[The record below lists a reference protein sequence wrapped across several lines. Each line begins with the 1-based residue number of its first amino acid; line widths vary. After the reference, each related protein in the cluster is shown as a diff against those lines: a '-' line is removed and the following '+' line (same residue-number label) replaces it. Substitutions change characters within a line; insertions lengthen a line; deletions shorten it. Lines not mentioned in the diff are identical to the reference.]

1 MTLLDTDTATS
12 EQTFPRHRLA
22 NGLQIVAQPMPGVES
37 VALGYTI
44 GAGAR
49 DERPNEAGISHFVES
64 LGFQGTATRDVQQ
77 LTEAFEDIGATPGSG
92 ADTEFSSYAV
102 SLLGRNLAP
111 ALELLTDVVRR
122 PGFAEGEIP
131 KARDRILQEI
141 AQIEDEPMRKVLDL
155 LRREYFKGHPLG
167 NEVTGTADTVSATT
181 RADLQNYWRRQYTA
195 GNTILSVAGKV
206 DFDALVRQVEDLCAD
221 WPSGGGTP
229 MPPVPAPERH
239 AVVLHKESTQQHIG
253 IGFPAV
259 PIVSDDYYAMALM
272 ITTLGGSMNSRL
284 FLEVREKRSLAYG
297 IGAYYTPLKEAGFVR
312 VYAGTTPEKAHESV
326 EVILNELTKLE
337 QGGVTEDELRR
348 AKTLLKSNVIMRSES
363 SGARRRAIA
372 TQWWYEGRIR
382 TLEEIRDEIDAV
394 TTDQIKRL
402 AASLGMTTNVV
413 LTAIGP
419 RSQEELTGGRI

>member
-1 MTLLDTDTATS
+1 MTLLDTS
-12 EQTFPRHRLA
+12 ERTFPRHRLA

-37 VALGYTI
+37 VALGFTI

-49 DERPNEAGISHFVES
+49 DERPEEAGVSHFVES

-102 SLLGRNLAP
+102 SVLGRNLAP
-111 ALELLTDVVRR
+111 ALELLTDVVLH
-122 PGFAEGEIP
+122 PGFAEDEVP

-167 NEVTGTADTVSATT
+167 NEVTGTAETVSALA
-181 RADLQNYWRRQYTA
+181 RADLRSYWRRQYTA

-206 DFDALVRQVEDLCAD
+206 DFDQFTRQVEELCAD
-221 WPSGGGTP
+221 WAAGEGAP
-229 MPPVPAPERH
+229 MPPVPAPKRH

-253 IGFPAV
+253 IGFPGV
-259 PIVSDDYYAMALM
+259 PVVSDDYYAMALM
-272 ITTLGGSMNSRL
+272 IATLGGSRNSRL

-312 VYAGTTPEKAHESV
+312 VYCGTTPEKAHQSV
-326 EVILNELTKLE
+326 EVILDELAKLE

-363 SGARRRAIA
+363 TGARRRAIA
-372 TQWWYEGRIR
+372 TSWWYEGRIR
-382 TLEEIRDEIDAV
+382 TLDEIRDAIDAV
-394 TTDQIKRL
+394 TTEGIKRL
-402 AASLGMTTNVV
+402 AGSLGMTTDVV

-419 RSQEELTGGRI
+419 RSEEELTGGRI

>member
-1 MTLLDTDTATS
+1 MTGLDTS

-37 VALGYTI
+37 VALGFTI

-49 DERPNEAGISHFVES
+49 NERPDEAGVSHFVES
-64 LGFQGTATRDVQQ
+64 LAYQGTATRDVQA

-102 SLLGRNLAP
+102 SVLGRNLAP
-111 ALELLTDVVRR
+111 ALELLTDVVLH
-122 PGFAEGEIP
+122 PGFAEGEVP

-167 NEVTGTADTVSATT
+167 NEVTGTTETVSALA
-181 RADLQNYWRRQYTA
+181 RAGLQDYWRRRYTA

-206 DFDALVRQVEDLCAD
+206 DFDQFVRQAEELCQD
-221 WPSGGGTP
+221 WPAGEGSGI
-229 MPPVPAPERH
+229 PPVPAPRRH

-272 ITTLGGSMNSRL
+272 IATLGGSMNSRL

-312 VYAGTTPEKAHESV
+312 VYAGTTPEKADQSV
-326 EVILNELTKLE
+326 AVILDELSKLE

-363 SGARRRAIA
+363 TGARRRAIA
-372 TQWWYEGRIR
+372 TGWWYEGRIR
-382 TLEEIRDEIDAV
+382 TLDEIRNDIDAV
-394 TTDQIKRL
+394 TTDGIKRL
-402 AASLGMTTNVV
+402 AGSLGMTTNVV

-419 RSQEELTGGRI
+419 RSEEELTGGRI